1 MGCGTGAVGG
11 CQSGGCKTGGC
22 NRMNTFDWF
31 SGMPLA
37 FGQKEY
43 DVVELS
49 FKNGAR
55 KDFFWNDK
63 ALELTKGD
71 LVSVEGVSGFDVG
84 EVSMKGEL
92 VKLQIKKKK
101 VDTKEKF
108 PKILRLAS
116 EKDIKLLEE
125 NRNKEKSTMLLA
137 RIISRELKLN
147 MKIGDVEYQADGKKA
162 TFYYIADE
170 RIDFR
175 ELIKRYATE
184 FSVKVEMKHIGARQ
198 EAARIGGIGSC
209 GRELCCSSWLSDFP
223 TVNTSA
229 ARYQNLSINV
239 EKLSGQCGRLKC
251 CLNYELDSYM
261 DALKDVP
268 TKVDRLE
275 TKEGIA
281 FLRKTEI
288 LKKIMVF
295 EMKLEEDKEWY
306 KLPVDKVREIAKM
319 NSEGLKPD
327 SLALYA
333 VSDKSEKIEKEKTEE
348 LVGQIDIKTLQKR
361 DKKPKRNQQR
371 REGSQQAGKGPKP
384 VTQEAKK
391 SGPTEKKNPPSGQ
404 NNNPRRNNRGP
415 RPNDKKQ

>member
-1 MGCGTGAVGG
+1 MGCGSGAVGG

-31 SGMPLA
+31 ADMPLA

-63 ALELTKGD
+63 NLELRKGD
-71 LVSVEGVSGFDVG
+71 LVSVEGVGGFDVG

-101 VDTKEKF
+101 VDPKEKF
-108 PKILRLAS
+108 PKILRLS
-116 EKDIKLLEE
+116 TEKDIQMLRE
-125 NRNKEKSTMLLA
+125 NRNKEKDTMLLS
-137 RIISRELKLN
+137 RIIARELKLN

-175 ELIKRYATE
+175 ELIKRYAAE
-184 FSVKVEMKHIGARQ
+184 FSIKVEMKHIGARQ

-229 ARYQNLSINV
+229 ARYQNLSINI

-251 CLNYELDSYM
+251 CLNYELDAYL

-268 TKVDRLE
+268 TKVEKLE
-275 TKEGIA
+275 RKEGLAI
-281 FLRKTEI
+281 LRKTEI
-288 LKKIMVF
+288 LKKIMIF
-295 EMKLEEDKEWY
+295 ELKLEEDKEWY
-306 KLPVDKVREIAKM
+306 KLPVDKVKEIAKM
-319 NSEGLKPD
+319 NSEGIKPE
-327 SLALYA
+327 SLAMYA
-333 VSDKSEKIEKEKTEE
+333 IADKSEKIEKEKTEE
-348 LVGQIDIKTLQKR
+348 LVGQIDIKTLQKKHNKQ
-361 DKKPKRNQQR
+361 KKQKQ
-371 REGSQQAGKGPKP
+371 
-384 VTQEAKK
+384 K
-391 SGPTEKKNPPSGQ
+391 SGPSQQKAAPTQQKTAPTAENSENKTTGNQSNRPPRNKGNQKNK
-404 NNNPRRNNRGP
+404 NKR
-415 RPNDKKQ
+415 

>member
-63 ALELTKGD
+63 SIELSKGD

-137 RIISRELKLN
+137 RIIARELKLN

-175 ELIKRYATE
+175 ELIKRYAAE

-319 NSEGLKPD
+319 NSEGVIPD

-361 DKKPKRNQQR
+361 DKKPKRHQQR

-384 VTQEAKK
+384 TNQEVKK
-391 SGPTEKKNPPSGQ
+391 SGPTEKKNSPSGQ